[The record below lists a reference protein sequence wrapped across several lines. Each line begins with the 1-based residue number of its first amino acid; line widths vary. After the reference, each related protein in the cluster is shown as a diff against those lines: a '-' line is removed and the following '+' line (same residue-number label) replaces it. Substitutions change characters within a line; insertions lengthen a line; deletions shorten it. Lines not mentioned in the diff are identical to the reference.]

1 MGTEL
6 MPRHSALSTRA
17 PASLGVLSVHLDGER
32 CRVGC
37 EFCYLGARTDGGASA
52 MDLELLVRAV
62 DALSWDELAVAVSEP
77 AEAAAPALA
86 RLFALAHRRERP
98 LAITTTCQIA
108 AAHPELLDGAARVNL
123 SVDPR
128 KGPVDPARLDALA
141 RRLHTRA
148 PGLDVV
154 LIVSLTT
161 PEFAARLIDGGLLA
175 ELVELRA
182 VDKVALNALKP
193 PPPWCDRAFWLAA
206 LRRARAAFSPRARPP
221 PVPRLLRRGAHPRPG
236 RLPGARRSLA
246 GAGGLA
252 FRACVYQPAAEW
264 IAADRRRR
272 SPGACA
278 ILSRP
283 RPARF
288 RSDDQTSRPGSCTS
302 STSRR
307 GSSSERSGCHGSAK
321 KARRHAC
328 SATTSRASGADL
340 RQRRAQLRL
349 AGRGERAPPGRIPV
363 GHRSARA
370 RARRW
375 RVPAE
380 RDRAGCA
387 CGMSCFKSLC
397 S

>member
-1 MGTEL
+1 MGSEL

-175 ELVELRA
+175 ELVELEGI
-182 VDKVALNALKP
+182 DKVALNALKP
-193 PPPWCDRAFWLAA
+193 PPPWCDRAFWLGACAA
-206 LRRARAAFSPRARPP
+206 LAPLLARALDRRLFLDCYVAARILGLGGCPARADLSPAP
-221 PVPRLLRRGAHPRPG
+221 A
-236 RLPGARRSLA
+236 
-246 GAGGLA
+246 GLA

-264 IAADRRRR
+264 IGAD
-272 SPGACA
+272 
-278 ILSRP
+278 
-283 RPARF
+283 PA
-288 RSDDQTSRPGSCTS
+288 
-302 STSRR
+302 
-307 GSSSERSGCHGSAK
+307 EL
-321 KARRHAC
+321 ARRL
-328 SATTSRASGADL
+328 RDFEPPASC
-340 RQRRAQLRL
+340 
-349 AGRGERAPPGRIPV
+349 PFPI
-363 GHRSARA
+363 
-370 RARRW
+370 
-375 RVPAE
+375 
-380 RDRAGCA
+380 
-387 CGMSCFKSLC
+387 K
-397 S
+397 